1 MPSFLHIDQRR
12 PGDFVENIHC
22 VSPAVSYIIE
32 VEKFLVGERM
42 RHRAVQLVIVEGVRI
57 RMQFDERFK
66 LGLFL
71 VSVISNVVGYYFFR
85 NIIWSIVWCDRGGKY
100 NSLKKLKKD
109 KSFWEVVNMKYL
121 ENYVDDYKSAFRFW
135 FSAKK
140 IYVIAECFL
149 TGLFLIL
156 YFVSESVTSRVVMI
170 IITLQ
175 SVIVSLILQF
185 QIDSYHNTKYDRI
198 RLQKRH
204 KRKQK

>member
-1 MPSFLHIDQRR
+1 
-12 PGDFVENIHC
+12 
-22 VSPAVSYIIE
+22 
-32 VEKFLVGERM
+32 
-42 RHRAVQLVIVEGVRI
+42 
-57 RMQFDERFK
+57 MQFDERFL

-71 VSVISNVVGYYFFR
+71 LTVASNVIGYYFIR
-85 NIIWSIVWCDRGGKY
+85 YTIWSIVWCDRGGKY

-121 ENYVDDYKSAFRFW
+121 ENYVDDYKSTFRFW
-135 FSAKK
+135 FLAKK
-140 IYVIAECFL
+140 IYVIAECFF

-175 SVIVSLILQF
+175 SVIVSLIPQF
-185 QIDSYHNTKYDRI
+185 QIDSYKNTKYDRI

-204 KRKQK
+204 KRKHK

>member
-1 MPSFLHIDQRR
+1 M
-12 PGDFVENIHC
+12 ENTHC

-32 VEKFLVGERM
+32 VEKFLDGERM
-42 RHRAVQLVIVEGVRI
+42 RHRAVQFVIVEEVRI
-57 RMQFDERFK
+57 RMQIDERFL

-71 VSVISNVVGYYFFR
+71 ITVASNVIGYYFIR
-85 NIIWSIVWCDRGGKY
+85 YVIWSIVWCDRGGKY
-100 NSLKKLKKD
+100 NSIRKLKKN

-149 TGLFLIL
+149 TGLYMIL

-185 QIDSYHNTKYDRI
+185 QIDSYKNTKYDRI
-198 RLQKRH
+198 RLQNRH
-204 KRKQK
+204 KRKHK

>member
-1 MPSFLHIDQRR
+1 
-12 PGDFVENIHC
+12 
-22 VSPAVSYIIE
+22 
-32 VEKFLVGERM
+32 
-42 RHRAVQLVIVEGVRI
+42 
-57 RMQFDERFK
+57 MQFDERFL

-71 VSVISNVVGYYFFR
+71 ITVASNVIGYYFIR
-85 NIIWSIVWCDRGGKY
+85 YTIWSIVWCDRGGKY

-121 ENYVDDYKSAFRFW
+121 ENYVDDYESTFRFW
-135 FSAKK
+135 FLAKK
-140 IYVIAECFL
+140 IYVIAECFS

-175 SVIVSLILQF
+175 SVIVSLIPQF
-185 QIDSYHNTKYDRI
+185 QIDSYKNTKYDRI

-204 KRKQK
+204 KRKHK